1 MRVRDG
7 SSINT
12 CLYLCYA
19 QPRTSTQ
26 RRAALGTQ
34 RAMASFAAA
43 FADVT
48 PVAQDD
54 GPAPVCAIAYA
65 PEYARLMGFFRAILA
80 PVCAIA
86 YAPEYA
92 QLMGFF
98 RAILESNERSPRVL
112 ELTAALAEHN
122 AAHYTVWHVRRECL
136 WALASNDASILND
149 ELRYSAEVARENPKN
164 YQIWYHRRA
173 LVEKIGVKA
182 AADELALIS
191 TALRD
196 DAKNY
201 HAWSNRLWVLKT
213 YDMWAGELEFCT
225 ALLDADVY
233 NNSAWNH
240 LYQVKTQLGCDPVEE
255 VRSTLER
262 LAHAQEN
269 ESAWVYALAFAK
281 RDENTAAALLAHCE
295 GAEGVRAQ
303 AALVE
308 LVKGERSREGRGGCY
323 TARRARR
330 DAGEVLA
337 AARGG
342 AG

>member
-1 MRVRDG
+1 
-7 SSINT
+7 
-12 CLYLCYA
+12 
-19 QPRTSTQ
+19 
-26 RRAALGTQ
+26 
-34 RAMASFAAA
+34 MASFAAA

-48 PVAQDD
+48 PIEQDD
-54 GPAPVCAIAYA
+54 GPQPVCAIAYA
-65 PEYARLMGFFRAILA
+65 PEYAR
-80 PVCAIA
+80 
-86 YAPEYA
+86 
-92 QLMGFF
+92 LMGFF

-136 WALASNDASILND
+136 WSLAASDSNILAD

-281 RDENTAAALLAHCE
+281 RSSDAAAALLAHCD

-308 LVKGERSREGRGGCY
+308 LCSKSDPGRAAAAATRLVELDATRARY
-323 TARRARR
+323 WTRRAE
-330 DAGEVLA
+330 GL
-337 AARGG
+337 GNG
-342 AG
+342 T

>member
-1 MRVRDG
+1 V
-7 SSINT
+7 
-12 CLYLCYA
+12 
-19 QPRTSTQ
+19 Q
-26 RRAALGTQ
+26 RCSARASERFCTAPLGTQ
-34 RAMASFAAA
+34 IAMASFAAA

-48 PVAQDD
+48 PIEQDD

-65 PEYARLMGFFRAILA
+65 PEYAR
-80 PVCAIA
+80 
-86 YAPEYA
+86 
-92 QLMGFF
+92 LMGFF

-136 WALASNDASILND
+136 WALASNDASILTD
-149 ELRYSAEVARENPKN
+149 ELRYSAEVARENPNN
-164 YQIWYHRRA
+164 YKIWYHRRA

-213 YDMWAGELEFCT
+213 YGGWAGELAFCSG
-225 ALLDADVY
+225 LLDADVY

-240 LYQVKTQLGCDPVEE
+240 LYQVKAQLGCDPVEE

-262 LAHAQEN
+262 LTHAGEN

-281 RDENTAAALLAHCE
+281 RDENAAAALLAHCE

-308 LVKGERSREGRGGCY
+308 LLKTSDPVRAAAAATRLVDLDATRARY
-323 TARRARR
+323 WRRRAE
-330 DAGEVLA
+330 GLSN
-337 AARGG
+337 GT
-342 AG
+342 

>member
-1 MRVRDG
+1 M
-7 SSINT
+7 
-12 CLYLCYA
+12 
-19 QPRTSTQ
+19 
-26 RRAALGTQ
+26 
-34 RAMASFAAA
+34 
-43 FADVT
+43 
-48 PVAQDD
+48 
-54 GPAPVCAIAYA
+54 
-65 PEYARLMGFFRAILA
+65 
-80 PVCAIA
+80 
-86 YAPEYA
+86 
-92 QLMGFF
+92 
-98 RAILESNERSPRVL
+98 
-112 ELTAALAEHN
+112 
-122 AAHYTVWHVRRECL
+122 
-136 WALASNDASILND
+136 
-149 ELRYSAEVARENPKN
+149 
-164 YQIWYHRRA
+164 
-173 LVEKIGVKA
+173 KA

-262 LAHAQEN
+262 LAHAREN

-281 RDENTAAALLAHCE
+281 RDEHAAAALLAHCE
-295 GAEGVRAQ
+295 GAGRPGPGGGRGAS
-303 AALVE
+303 
-308 LVKGERSREGRGGCY
+308 KGERPRPRRLLRR
-323 TARRARR
+323 RRARR
-330 DAGEVLA
+330 DAGEVLD

>member
-1 MRVRDG
+1 MPTISRDPSPHVGARSDRVE
-7 SSINT
+7 I
-12 CLYLCYA
+12 
-19 QPRTSTQ
+19 
-26 RRAALGTQ
+26 
-34 RAMASFAAA
+34 AMASFAAA
-43 FADVT
+43 FADVA

-65 PEYARLMGFFRAILA
+65 PEYAR
-80 PVCAIA
+80 
-86 YAPEYA
+86 
-92 QLMGFF
+92 LMGFF

-281 RDENTAAALLAHCE
+281 RSSDAAAALLAFCE
-295 GAEGVRAQ
+295 SHEEGVRAQ

-308 LVKGERSREGRGGCY
+308 LCSKSDPGRATEAATRLVELDATRARY
-323 TARRARR
+323 WRRRAE
-330 DAGEVLA
+330 GL
-337 AARGG
+337 GNG
-342 AG
+342 T

>member
-1 MRVRDG
+1 MPTISRDPSPHVGARSDRVSG
-7 SSINT
+7 EI
-12 CLYLCYA
+12 
-19 QPRTSTQ
+19 
-26 RRAALGTQ
+26 
-34 RAMASFAAA
+34 AMASFAAA

-48 PVAQDD
+48 PVEQDD

-65 PEYARLMGFFRAILA
+65 PEYAR
-80 PVCAIA
+80 
-86 YAPEYA
+86 
-92 QLMGFF
+92 LMGFF

-136 WALASNDASILND
+136 WSLAASDSNILTD

-173 LVEKIGVKA
+173 LVEKIGVEA

-213 YDMWAGELEFCT
+213 YDLWAGELDFCT

-240 LYQVKTQLGCDPVEE
+240 LYQVKTQLGCDPLEE

-262 LAHAQEN
+262 LAHAGEN

-281 RDENTAAALLAHCE
+281 RDENAAAALLAHCE

-303 AALVE
+303 AAVVELLSKSDPGRAAAAAQRLVE
-308 LVKGERSREGRGGCY
+308 LDATRARYWR
-323 TARRARR
+323 RRAE
-330 DAGEVLA
+330 GL
-337 AARGG
+337 GNG
-342 AG
+342 T